1 MKNLGFGILMCVTLA
16 AAALYAAKGDDDVL
30 RQARDRVEIEDLMW
44 RYARALDTGNADA
57 YVAVYTPDGQFSSGA
72 NVTKGADAL
81 RKMMAGQAA
90 PAAAPGATAAAP
102 ARRAPMYHMTA
113 NHRVSFTD
121 KDHARVEAYY
131 LTAAAANGE
140 ASPLRVLA
148 VGRSIDD
155 VVRVN
160 GKWLIKSRNVQP
172 QD

>member
-1 MKNLGFGILMCVTLA
+1 
-16 AAALYAAKGDDDVL
+16 
-30 RQARDRVEIEDLMW
+30 
-44 RYARALDTGNADA
+44 
-57 YVAVYTPDGQFSSGA
+57 
-72 NVTKGADAL
+72 
-81 RKMMAGQAA
+81 
-90 PAAAPGATAAAP
+90 
-102 ARRAPMYHMTA
+102 MYHMTA